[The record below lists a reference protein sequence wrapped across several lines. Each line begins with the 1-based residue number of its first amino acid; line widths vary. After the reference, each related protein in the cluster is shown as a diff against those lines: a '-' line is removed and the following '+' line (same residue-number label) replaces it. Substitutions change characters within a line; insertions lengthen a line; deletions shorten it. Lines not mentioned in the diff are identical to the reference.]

1 MNGQRGTGTGKT
13 KIGGERNRSH
23 RTLVIVAATVAFILI
38 VSSIFVVWLE
48 SDDSSAFRTKLKEL
62 LRAELIRENSKNIP
76 KTVDA
81 IYILGGAE
89 NSLELKFQTA
99 AELYHKG
106 ICKKI
111 LIPRRPGITEY
122 SSLLRRNLTNDE
134 WAIRQLE
141 KLDIPKTSIELVD
154 IEKGWF
160 GTLTEAKTISE
171 LAVRRRYRNV
181 LLITSPCHTHRV
193 KVSFAKYLRSHNIT
207 FYVEGS
213 SERGLLRGLIV
224 EFIKLEVYEHILV

>member
-141 KLDIPKTSIELVD
+141 KLDIPKTSIEL
-154 IEKGWF
+154 
-160 GTLTEAKTISE
+160 TEAKTISE